1 MVYLSL
7 NLYSRIDIIGVMGSN
22 IVEVIINGGRRM
34 IFFVLSNCHFIF
46 MLFAE
51 GNMVS
56 VVV

>member
-1 MVYLSL
+1 M
-7 NLYSRIDIIGVMGSN
+7 
-22 IVEVIINGGRRM
+22 VEVMISGGRRM

>member
-7 NLYSRIDIIGVMGSN
+7 NLYSRIDIIGVMGSS